1 MKGHVMNYSNNYRIL
16 ILDRGIILGY
26 RSTEKQ
32 AVELALQQADRLK
45 ASIEVQKRNA
55 HGEFEQFTI
64 ALNPEKFVSEEG
76 DIIW

>member
-1 MKGHVMNYSNNYRIL
+1 MNYSNNYRIL

-45 ASIEVQKRNA
+45 ASIEVFMADQ
-55 HGEFEQFTI
+55 EQLDILKQEVQI
-64 ALNPEKFVSEEG
+64 AYGFSRK
-76 DIIW
+76 IW

>member
-1 MKGHVMNYSNNYRIL
+1 MNYRIL

-26 RSTEKQ
+26 RSTEKK
-32 AVELALQQADRLK
+32 AVELALQQADQLK

-55 HGEFEQFTI
+55 RGEYEQFTI